1 MIKTKDEK
9 CISCIEYKRC
19 KDSYSSWVFF
29 IIGLVATIA
38 IRAVTLLIHLNPI
51 YGKIA
56 WYIGIG
62 GFLAFFIYKFRIN
75 QIRSKLINQKNL
87 VDKINHQKELTKDD
101 YNLLGAILCALSSNK
116 ERINY
121 LFIFVL
127 SAVALLL
134 AVYMDFLNK

>member
-1 MIKTKDEK
+1 MKKEE
-9 CISCIEYKRC
+9 CISCVEYKRC

-29 IIGLVATIA
+29 IIGLIATIA
-38 IRAVTLLIHLNPI
+38 IRAVTLLVYLNPI

-56 WYIGIG
+56 WYVGIG
-62 GFLAFFIYKFRIN
+62 GFLAFFVYKFRIS
-75 QIRSKLINQKNL
+75 QTMSRLISQKNL
-87 VDKINHQKELTKDD
+87 VDKVNHQKELTEED
-101 YNLLGAILCALSSNK
+101 YNLLGAILCALSSKK

-127 SAVALLL
+127 SAIALLL